1 MRSACVLLALLVTGC
16 GGGAETEPTA
26 EAPPEPIVRTLE
38 SAIYNTTGQRQWWGW
53 PAPAQCKADSTF
65 PEDYYTDAAPGTTFR
80 CEVGDRRSYPYAVE
94 VAKDGT
100 FNASMLPSDRAAL
113 RAAEQLGMTDNIDGK
128 GVEFYSASGA
138 TETTSPLPRVTELP
152 ALGPKRALRTRA
164 RVIDGADRDFDDLR
178 GTDVSPLFQECYL
191 KTLSRELTDE
201 TLYQLITIAEDQG
214 RPEAA
219 QALNGVAVSVTDLCG
234 DRRYAPVLIRAAKGL

>member
-1 MRSACVLLALLVTGC
+1 MRSVCVFLGLLVTGC
-16 GGGAETEPTA
+16 GNGAQTEPTA

-53 PAPAQCKADSTF
+53 PAPVQCATGPTL
-65 PEDYYTDAAPGTTFR
+65 PEDYYPDAAPGTTFR
-80 CEVGDRRSYPYAVE
+80 CEVGARRTYPYAVE
-94 VAKDGT
+94 VAEDGT
-100 FNASMLPSDRAAL
+100 FNASMLPSNRAAL
-113 RAAEQLGMTDNIDGK
+113 RAAERLGMTDNIDGK
-128 GVEFYSASGA
+128 GVEFDSASEA
-138 TETTSPLPRVTELP
+138 EETTSPLPRVTRLP

-178 GTDVSPLFQECYL
+178 GSDVSPLFRKCFL
-191 KTLSRELTDE
+191 KTLSTELTDE
-201 TLYQLITIAEDQG
+201 TLYELVHIAEDQG